1 MGKRSISL
9 SFILIII
16 GCIFLINVACA
27 KDLFVAI
34 GGNDSVT
41 YADNNINNPWASILK
56 AMQTVQAG
64 DTVYF
69 RQGTYN
75 IPSGGITITT
85 GFSAGIATSPIL
97 FTSYP
102 NELATWRSTQ
112 TNVTIRVGRDHWHF
126 DNLNFVH
133 EPSGSM
139 SGDRGFFQCG
149 YSTTGANGFWVKN
162 STFSMNSRGDNYG
175 SVHLKMESGGCNQ
188 VEITNNVIT
197 HSGGTG
203 LTNSSGIIAFGN
215 KTFKI
220 NNNIITGPPIG
231 IYLKHASTNDT
242 YNCATYDAEV
252 KNNWVRRNERRAF
265 FNNFNCTRI
274 ENNIFDGRGSS
285 GDSSDAGGAQFN
297 ENNGVAGS
305 DNCII
310 NHNTF
315 LGGVHF
321 NEDGNGV
328 QNAIFTNNLVYDR
341 VFNIHPYTNGAS
353 GDGNIDADYN
363 LYKASTAVRVDNSN
377 YTLANWRTVSGEDSR
392 SLSGTPTFVSTA
404 FDSIEAFALTSTSLG
419 YRAGSDGKNIGADVS
434 LVGVDYVRENKPPEE
449 SILINVPSGFKLN

>member
-1 MGKRSISL
+1 MVRPSINFLVISIITGYL
-9 SFILIII
+9 FFIH
-16 GCIFLINVACA
+16 VAYA
-27 KDLFVAI
+27 KDLFVAT

-41 YADNNINNPWASILK
+41 YANNNIDNPWASILK

-85 GFSAGIATSPIL
+85 GFSAGTATSPIR

-102 NELATWRSTQ
+102 SELATWRSTQ

-139 SGDRGFFQCG
+139 SGDKGFFQCG

-197 HSGGTG
+197 HSGGSG

-220 NNNIITGPPIG
+220 NNNIISGPPMG

-242 YNCATYDAEV
+242 YNCATYDGEV
-252 KNNWVRRNERRAF
+252 KNNWVRNNERKSF
-265 FNNFNCTRI
+265 FNNFNCITI
-274 ENNIFDGRGSS
+274 ENNIFDGIASNS
-285 GDSSDAGGAQFN
+285 GSDAGGSQFN

-315 LGGVHF
+315 LGGVYF

-328 QNAIFTNNLVYDR
+328 QNAKFTNNLVYDR
-341 VFNIHPYTNGAS
+341 VFNIHPYTYGAS

-363 LYKASTAVRVDNSN
+363 LYKASTVVRVDNTN
-377 YTLANWRTVSGEDSR
+377 YTLANWRTVSGEDAR

-404 FDSIEAFALTSTSLG
+404 FGSIEAYALTSTSLG

-434 LVGVDYVRENKPPEE
+434 LVGVDYVRENNPPEEE